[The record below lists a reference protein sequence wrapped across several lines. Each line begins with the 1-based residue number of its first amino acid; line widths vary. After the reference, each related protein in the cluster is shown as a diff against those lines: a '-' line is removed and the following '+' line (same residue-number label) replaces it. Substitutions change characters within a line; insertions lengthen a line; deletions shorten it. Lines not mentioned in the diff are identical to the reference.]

1 MKTRITLKTLEQAT
15 AQEVFDQ
22 VAEHMLTQDE
32 LSMLNGTCVYRGD
45 NGLKC
50 AAGCLIGDDEYN
62 NELMEGFTWADML
75 DRLDAGIATK
85 HNKLISKLQNI
96 HDRIKCDLW
105 LAHLQGVATAFELS
119 DKVITEYERKML
131 CLSEYKDMGVVKD

>member
-1 MKTRITLKTLEQAT
+1 MKTNITLKTLEQAT

-22 VAEHMLTQDE
+22 VAEHMLTQNEQSKYAD
-32 LSMLNGTCVYRGD
+32 GCAYRGD

-75 DRLDAGIATK
+75 DRLDAGISTK

-96 HDRIKCDLW
+96 HDGIECDLW
-105 LAHLQGVATAFELS
+105 LGRLLGVANEFGLS

-131 CLSEYKDMGVVKD
+131 CLSK